1 MSPSALPR
9 LRAIKRRTA
18 ARRGQDGAALF
29 IVAMSLAVLAS
40 VGIFALAAASAE
52 AKSAGYERTA
62 AQSNYLA
69 SYGVL
74 GGAHEIGATRAAFYL
89 GLMMTTPDPVCL
101 ALPNVPP
108 TANILTRACRRLGGP
123 GAPQPELAWAGL
135 NTLDSYTGTVPY
147 QQGVKPGSM
156 GPLPMQGDFFV
167 ELTDPTK
174 YTAPKRYD
182 LNLNMCF
189 VELTATSNGL
199 THPLFPSNPNFTA
212 TFGEEG
218 IVVQRARWIAGPLP
232 CPR

>member
-1 MSPSALPR
+1 MSPSAVNR
-9 LRAIKRRTA
+9 LQAIKRRA
-18 ARRGQDGAALF
+18 LVRRDQDGAALF
-29 IVAMSLAVLAS
+29 IVAMALAVLAS
-40 VGIFALAAASAE
+40 VGVFALAAASAE

-62 AQSNYLA
+62 TQSNYLA

-74 GGAHEIGATRAAFYL
+74 GGAHEMVASKAQLYL
-89 GLMMTTPDPVCL
+89 GLMITTPDPICM
-101 ALPNVPP
+101 ALPNVPA
-108 TANILTRACRRLGGP
+108 TASILTRACRRLGS
-123 GAPQPELAWAGL
+123 QELGTAWL
-135 NTLDSYTGTVPY
+135 PNSNILDPYAGTVPF
-147 QQGVKPGSM
+147 QQGIPPGSL
-156 GPLPMQGDFFV
+156 GPTPMQGDFFV

-199 THPLFPSNPNFTA
+199 THPLFPASPNYTA

-218 IVVQRARWIAGPLP
+218 IVVHRARWIAGPLP